1 VPTQGSAPNNQSF
14 SRTRGPFK
22 SKLIAAI
29 ICAILSLGGCVFSR
43 ALPRLLIKAGEKA
56 AVNAATGTHSN
67 NGEVSSLGFLVA
79 VVVVV
84 IIDCLWFLF
93 KGRAERLSESL
104 KAPLADDVL
113 ERDKRPPILYLR
125 SFEDDTSLYPDHERD
140 LVAALAPFGPVIA
153 IGRPGEFLQTLGAAR
168 AYCGD
173 DWKEQVRHWIDT
185 CALVVIRI
193 GESQGL
199 RWEID
204 MVTASLKANRL
215 LLQVPRLTS
224 RNEAVLVDRVVRTIT
239 RGNHDHDYNYNNVNY
254 IYFNDSLRP
263 SFIKGQLAI
272 PARSGKDE
280 HNLQL
285 SSLYQ
290 QMFSKPLENYW
301 EHQEREKREKRAKER
316 RGRNVELAVLFSILA
331 VLVVML
337 LICAGVAILKP

>member
-1 VPTQGSAPNNQSF
+1 
-14 SRTRGPFK
+14 
-22 SKLIAAI
+22 
-29 ICAILSLGGCVFSR
+29 
-43 ALPRLLIKAGEKA
+43 
-56 AVNAATGTHSN
+56 
-67 NGEVSSLGFLVA
+67 LGFLVA

-193 GESQGL
+193 GESQVAL
-199 RWEID
+199 SAKSYAQA
-204 MVTASLKANRL
+204 ASLTRRRSKRWNCR
-215 LLQVPRLTS
+215 VS
-224 RNEAVLVDRVVRTIT
+224 RWVLAAV
-239 RGNHDHDYNYNNVNY
+239 
-254 IYFNDSLRP
+254 
-263 SFIKGQLAI
+263 
-272 PARSGKDE
+272 
-280 HNLQL
+280 
-285 SSLYQ
+285 
-290 QMFSKPLENYW
+290 
-301 EHQEREKREKRAKER
+301 
-316 RGRNVELAVLFSILA
+316 
-331 VLVVML
+331 
-337 LICAGVAILKP
+337 